1 MGIVALEAYGADS
14 VKQLERKM
22 QALAQGISEMDGG
35 FCLRAALSMYSGKN
49 MAERVESH
57 LHGTEDRAKQH
68 QSCGAD
74 SNFGLSY

>member
-35 FCLRAALSMYSGKN
+35 LCLRAALSMYSGKN
-49 MAERVESH
+49 MAERVE
-57 LHGTEDRAKQH
+57 
-68 QSCGAD
+68 
-74 SNFGLSY
+74 